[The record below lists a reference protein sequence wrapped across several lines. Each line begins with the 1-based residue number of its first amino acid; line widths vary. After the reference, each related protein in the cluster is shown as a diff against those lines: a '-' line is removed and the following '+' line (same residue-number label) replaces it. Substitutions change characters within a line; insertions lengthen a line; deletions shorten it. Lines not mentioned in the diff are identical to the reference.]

1 MTREI
6 LPSLSGQLASAHRI
20 VETVVLRVNQG
31 AVFTIDIGEP
41 LLANSTMGAKVT
53 LLTNPPTHIGVC
65 EGSSIEKIWEAA
77 QGLITNA
84 ISQGILTN
92 TTSQVPKPHFET
104 VKATA

>member
-1 MTREI
+1 MKREL
-6 LPSLSGQLASAHRI
+6 LPSLSDQLASAHQI

-31 AVFTIDIGEP
+31 AVFTVDIGEP
-41 LLANSTMGAKVT
+41 LMANSTLGAKVT

-65 EGSSIEKIWEAA
+65 ESKSIDKVWEAA

-84 ISQGILTN
+84 ISQGILTK
-92 TTSQVPKPHFET
+92 TTSQIPKPHFDT